1 MTLETCRVLLGR
13 LSALSERRW
22 ILLLLCVAI
31 VARIAWAVSVL
42 PRTPVVDEQNY
53 VGHAVR
59 LAEGLGYVNGDG
71 ERVAYWPVGYPV
83 VLAAAYTLLGQ
94 SELTAVSLQILFGI
108 ATCLLISILGS
119 ATFGPAVGRFAALMI
134 GLYPTHV
141 FYSTLYLTEPLF
153 TLLVTAA
160 QMLLLRS
167 LQSWPAAVFAGLA
180 LGCATLVRPAA
191 LLLTGFVY
199 LWYWIQGLRRRA
211 LVQTLLVGCGTL
223 AAISPWLARN
233 HDLTGRWTVVSTTG
247 GYNFWIGN
255 HPGAFGGYAYS
266 REILSALRDGDDL
279 SHGYRLGVEA
289 ILNRPMEA
297 AVRMVR
303 KASYFLA
310 LETDGVLWNLNG
322 LPARPALP
330 VTLALLG
337 AANAGYVVV
346 LALAVLGM
354 LTTARGHPLGS
365 LFLVISGYYVLI
377 ALAFFGDPR
386 HHYPLLPVATIFA
399 ARAVVQDL
407 PAILERKNRRL
418 LVVWAVIVAGFL
430 ALMAANVMIKMAEMK
445 ALGR

>member
-1 MTLETCRVLLGR
+1 M
-13 LSALSERRW
+13 
-22 ILLLLCVAI
+22 LLLLCVAI

-94 SELTAVSLQILFGI
+94 SELTAVSLQILLGI

-119 ATFGPAVGRFAALMI
+119 ATFGPAVGRLAALMI

-167 LQSWPAAVFAGLA
+167 VRSWPAAIFAGLT

-191 LLLTGFVY
+191 MLLPGFLYV
-199 LWYWIQGLRRRA
+199 WYWIQGLRRQA
-211 LVQTLLVGCGTL
+211 LVVTLLVGCGML

-266 REILSALRDGDDL
+266 REILSALRGGDRDDL
-279 SHGYRLGVEA
+279 SRGYRLGVEA

-297 AVRMVR
+297 AVRMAR

-322 LPARPALP
+322 LPARPP
-330 VTLALLG
+330 MSVTLALLG
-337 AANAGYVVV
+337 LANAGYAVV

-365 LFLVISGYYVLI
+365 LFLIVSGYYVLI
-377 ALAFFGDPR
+377 ALVFFGDPR
-386 HHYPLLPVATIFA
+386 HHYPLLPVATIFGA
-399 ARAVVQDL
+399 KAMAQDL

-418 LVVWAVIVAGFL
+418 LARWAAIVAGFL
-430 ALMAANVMIKMAEMK
+430 LLMAANVMVKMAEMK